1 MTLSISQRLVISS
14 LLILACFLGLAGAVL
29 DRAYRNSTETATR
42 DELQAHVYTLL
53 AAANVDTIGRMRL
66 PQVLPTPAFNRPDS
80 GLFAEVSGEQG
91 GYHWRSESLL
101 GRPALLTRPQ
111 APGDTVFRLET
122 DLAVLEQGIAW
133 EDDSGTTH
141 RYTLTV
147 ASDIV
152 GLQAAQK
159 AFRNT
164 LLYWLGGIAT
174 VLLLTQLLVLRWG
187 LRPLRE
193 MSDAVA
199 RIERGESVRVDGP
212 VPREL
217 LGLTTNLNALIDD
230 NLRRQQRVRNS
241 LADLAHS
248 LKTPLAVLRGA
259 AGSHTDA
266 DQAELIAQQTGRID
280 EIVRYQRQRAAVAGN
295 TTVNRAIAL
304 QPIVARLGASLEK
317 VSVERGIRLVLD
329 LPDGLRLRADEGD
342 LYELF
347 GNLLENA
354 FRHAVST
361 VIVAA
366 RSDSTDMTI
375 DIDDDGQG
383 IAEADSQRLLQRGE
397 RADQRHP
404 GEGIGL
410 AVVSEIVNQYQGR
423 IEILRSATG
432 GARFRIRFPA
442 RPAGDGD

>member
-29 DRAYRNSTETATR
+29 DRAYRSSTESALR

-53 AAANVDTIGRMRL
+53 AAANEDAVGRMRL

-80 GLFAEVSGEQG
+80 GLFAEIGGESGN
-91 GYHWRSESLL
+91 YHWRSESLL
-101 GRPALLTRPQ
+101 GRPQLNVLPQ
-111 APGDTVFRLET
+111 GPGDSDFRLEPA
-122 DLAVLEQGIAW
+122 LALFDQGVGW
-133 EDDSGTTH
+133 EDDNGIAHT
-141 RYTLTV
+141 YTLTV
-147 ASDIV
+147 ASD
-152 GLQAAQK
+152 GASLRAAQK
-159 AFRNT
+159 AFRTT
-164 LLYWLGGIAT
+164 LLFWLGGIAI

-187 LRPLRE
+187 LRPLRD
-193 MSDAVA
+193 MSDAVG
-199 RIERGESVRVDGP
+199 RIERGEAARLDGP

-217 LGLTTNLNALIDD
+217 HGLTSNLNALIDD

-259 AGSHTDA
+259 AGSHGDA
-266 DQAELIAQQTGRID
+266 DQAALIMQQTVRID

-295 TTVNRAIAL
+295 ATVNRAIGVQA
-304 QPIVARLGASLEK
+304 IVERLGNSLEK
-317 VSVERGIRLVLD
+317 VSVERGIRLQLE
-329 LPDGLRLRADEGD
+329 LPDGLQLRADEGD

-354 FRHAVST
+354 FRHAGSRV
-361 VIVAA
+361 VIRAHA
-366 RSDSTDMTI
+366 DRTGTTI
-375 DIDDDGQG
+375 DIDDDGPG

-397 RADQRHP
+397 RADLRHP

-410 AVVSEIVNQYQGR
+410 AVVSEIVNQYRGQ
-423 IEILRSATG
+423 IEILRSPIG
-432 GARFRIRFPA
+432 GARIRIRLPA
-442 RPAGDGD
+442 